1 MTKASSVMT
10 SAAVSGG
17 TVSGSAVVIWLFKC
31 LESGAV
37 VSPDQITAT
46 AMAGFLFPIL
56 YTFRDAWIGRLAKD
70 LPDAADVV
78 AATPAQPV
86 PTPKP

>member
-1 MTKASSVMT
+1 MKTSTVMA

-31 LESGAV
+31 LEAGAIV
-37 VSPDQITAT
+37 TPDQITAT

-56 YTFRDAWIGRLAKD
+56 YTLRDAWIGRLEKH
-70 LPDAADVV
+70 LPDPAEVV
-78 AATPAQPV
+78 STAPAQPV
-86 PTPKP
+86 PPAKP